1 MTNSKERNKPTR
13 KLLEEAGV
21 LSVHQIGA
29 EAILNEAKKVLNTGK
44 PEYLKNELKII
55 ESRRGE
61 KKIKQRKNRLNLADE
76 GFIHKATLLL
86 NMIPPEM
93 LAEEEMKRF
102 RKMSKEWV
110 KSNINPKPY

>member
-1 MTNSKERNKPTR
+1 M
-13 KLLEEAGV
+13 
-21 LSVHQIGA
+21 
-29 EAILNEAKKVLNTGK
+29 
-44 PEYLKNELKII
+44 
-55 ESRRGE
+55 
-61 KKIKQRKNRLNLADE
+61 ADE

-102 RKMSKEWV
+102 KKMSKEWV